1 MAEDCKD
8 KAEKFSIG
16 TVATLCHISVKTL
29 RYYDKIDL
37 LKPQYRK
44 ETSNYR
50 YYSKEQLTTVYMIR
64 RLRSLGFPLKDIQA
78 ILNARTLDGML
89 ERVGSQLKAI
99 EAEIA
104 DLQMR
109 HREIALFEQRI
120 QTGCDYLRE
129 HREHQE
135 AQPSF
140 QLMTLP
146 EIYLFSKQKMIASDR
161 NEEVNLENW
170 IQIVEDAKRA
180 AVSPAGS
187 VFVTFH
193 SEIFGQFLQNDC
205 DVEYSIRVSPEDRD
219 APGVRVFGGIE
230 AATTLHFGDYHDII
244 HTYIGLKRWIEAQG
258 YHVSGYATE
267 EFIVSPIDVGRSE
280 DHVTRIMIP
289 VSR

>member
-1 MAEDCKD
+1 MMEDRKD
-8 KAEKFSIG
+8 ETEKFSIG
-16 TVATLCHISVKTL
+16 TVASLCHVSVKTL

-44 ETSNYR
+44 KTSNYR

-64 RLRSLGFPLKDIQA
+64 RLRSSGFSLKDIRA
-78 ILNARTLDGML
+78 ILNAPTLEGVV
-89 ERVGSQLKAI
+89 EHVGSQLKTI

-104 DLQMR
+104 ELHQR
-109 HREIALFEQRI
+109 HQEIALFERRL
-120 QTGCDYLRE
+120 QTGCDYLQA
-129 HREHQE
+129 HRKHQK
-135 AQPSF
+135 AQPPF

-146 EIYLFSKQKMIASDR
+146 EIYLFSKQKMIASYR

-180 AVSPAGS
+180 SVSPIGS

-205 DVEYSIRVSPEDRD
+205 DVEYSIRVSPEDREV
-219 APGVRVFGGIE
+219 PGVRVFGGIE

-244 HTYIGLKRWIEAQG
+244 HTYIDLKRWIEAQG
-258 YHVSGYATE
+258 YHVSGCATE
-267 EFIVSPIDVGRSE
+267 EFIVSPIDIGRSE